1 MFDFSWENII
11 ASNTI
16 NFLFLA
22 IVLGFLC
29 IPKIKKIIQ
38 DSVQKTTDTINNSI
52 KNKEQALNRLD
63 YVKADY
69 EKTPE
74 ETEEIRNIA
83 KNTLD
88 SLQRQALENL
98 QQAKQTIIYNEEKSI
113 KNEFAKI
120 TSELTKVTAENSI
133 KSALKNITSK
143 LKDDETLHDRLIEES
158 INNLD
163 AA

>member
-113 KNEFAKI
+113 KNEFAQI

-163 AA
+163 VA